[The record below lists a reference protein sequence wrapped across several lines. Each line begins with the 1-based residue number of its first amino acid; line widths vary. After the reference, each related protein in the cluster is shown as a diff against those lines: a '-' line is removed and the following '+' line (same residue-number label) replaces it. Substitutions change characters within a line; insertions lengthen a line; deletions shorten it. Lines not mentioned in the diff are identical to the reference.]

1 MFARLLMPKFS
12 TKFRPRNEPGCIVL
26 DVDVMLSVFF
36 AKWHLAKKNS
46 NGKRQKTVAAASFSE
61 SNVHIKQ
68 HYRVWSNGDNFY
80 QFTENVEWNER
91 RNKKVQY
98 RNSSR
103 EKVSWNLLNLTLIYE
118 NELFPA
124 SESLARLRLF
134 SGTSSWVDKLKWLV
148 DGII

>member
-1 MFARLLMPKFS
+1 M
-12 TKFRPRNEPGCIVL
+12 
-26 DVDVMLSVFF
+26 
-36 AKWHLAKKNS
+36 KWEKE
-46 NGKRQKTVAAASFSE
+46 QE
-61 SNVHIKQ
+61 Q
-68 HYRVWSNGDNFY
+68 
-80 QFTENVEWNER
+80 
-91 RNKKVQY
+91 VQY

-134 SGTSSWVDKLKWLV
+134 SGASSWVDKLKWLV